1 MFDEEM
7 KFYSFFLELESLE
20 NIYNYWYIIYRF
32 ERIRIYT

>member
-7 KFYSFFLELESLE
+7 KFYSFFLELELLE